1 MEFAMFNPLLSITL
15 KSLLKMNNPFSYL
28 FDMYIIKMN
37 IKIINN
43 TYKMENN
50 LISNNQM
57 NCLIDSMLEK
67 INKKMHDLEEE
78 IKKQEKHIT
87 VMMQ

>member
-1 MEFAMFNPLLSITL
+1 
-15 KSLLKMNNPFSYL
+15 
-28 FDMYIIKMN
+28 MN